1 MAFPVTVETIL
12 AKFAR
17 IVVIQTID
25 TFLEEVYIL
34 EQQFAINNYLIEKN
48 KFVIDKEAK
57 ENDINAILLETVLK
71 LEIFYR
77 GRIYNRILEKIICRF
92 FPKIAIK

>member
-1 MAFPVTVETIL
+1 MRL
-12 AKFAR
+12 ATMK
-17 IVVIQTID
+17 I
-25 TFLEEVYIL
+25 YIL

-71 LEIFYR
+71 VSV
-77 GRIYNRILEKIICRF
+77 K
-92 FPKIAIK
+92 